1 MAATITAGLIFGGI
15 APASATTAAAVSTAT
30 PLVAVQTAK
39 KVPNKVT
46 ISKIKTAKV
55 NKKTKKATV
64 KPSVKS
70 SGNVKVTSKKITVKQ
85 GKKTLVKNKN
95 SASLKAGKYSVTTTA
110 KYKTWTNKTTTKNV
124 KKKVLVSGPKKSAK
138 MNCVIDSTEFTDVY
152 TGTAMIPVTVL
163 WISCKGAFPGVYRTS
178 AVHSMYP
185 VGDWKPTKKNGG
197 ISWYDG
203 VITGKVPKPLAG
215 AKFTGNVKA
224 VKNLYKTTTTKK
236 KTTSKVWS
244 QEKTK
249 TVQQSL
255 TVKK

>member
-1 MAATITAGLIFGGI
+1 MAVTITAGLIFGGI
-15 APASATTAAAVSTAT
+15 APASATTALAASTTT

-39 KVPNKVT
+39 KVANKVT

-64 KPSVKS
+64 KPTVKS
-70 SGNVKVTSKKITVKQ
+70 SGNVKVTSKTITVRQ
-85 GKKTLVKNKN
+85 GKKTIAKNKN

-124 KKKVLVSGPKKSAK
+124 KKKVLVSGHKKSAK

-152 TGTAMIPVTVL
+152 TGTAMIPVTGL

-178 AVHSMYP
+178 AVHSLYP
-185 VGDWKPTKKNGG
+185 VGTWKPTKKNGG
-197 ISWYDG
+197 IDWYEG
-203 VITGKVPKPLAG
+203 VITGKVPKPRTG

-224 VKNLYKTTTTKK
+224 VKNLYKTVTVKQKTTKK
-236 KTTSKVWS
+236 VWS
-244 QEKTK
+244 KEKTK
-249 TVQQSL
+249 TLKQNLV
-255 TVKK
+255 VKK